1 VSFFAFRYLPNSR
14 HSGIKIMLKH
24 YITARRAAVAVWLS
38 ALLTSV
44 LLTACSTNPSTQ
56 QAHYLA
62 PIPAAKLERAAALE
76 TQGKS
81 ADAAALYLNLA
92 SKVSAPAR
100 TQLQL
105 NAARAYL
112 NAGQTA
118 AAQQTLDAIAAPS
131 QLPAVQQ
138 ALLQLTQADLA
149 LLDDRPQDA
158 IALLKRLTVSALS
171 PEQQRQRLGSL
182 AAAQR
187 LSHQPLAA
195 AKTLSVLNQQ
205 LDDPNARLLN
215 QVSLISTLN
224 QLSDAELQNIVHD
237 GDVRLKGWAEI
248 AQLVRDAGDNL
259 AGLPSTYRQWRQTHP
274 RHAALPGLARAYV
287 ATLSGGYAPGAQVT
301 IMLPRSGYFAAAA
314 KAIRAGITA
323 AYQADDP
330 QQRPTL
336 TFVDSTQDNRLLAI
350 HAKAIADG
358 VDYVIGP
365 LQKSAVDDLA
375 AQRMLTVPTL
385 ALNETTQID
394 KRADN
399 LFQFSLSPENEAAEI
414 ANKAYAR
421 GLRQAL
427 LLYPN
432 DAWGERLAQAFLQ
445 KWGALGGVMRGQAR
459 YATAEP
465 NAAPLGKLLDD
476 NAADLLFLVAATP
489 ETARQLYPS
498 IHLAAPPTLTV
509 MATSHVYSG
518 DADPQHNAALDGL
531 CFVDIPWM
539 LTAHQNV
546 THGRVDA
553 LARLYAMGID
563 AYRLLPR
570 LTGLA
575 NNPGGY
581 YPGQTGGL
589 SVDQVGRIQRQL
601 PLNCFSDGGEVI
613 PAQQ

>member
-1 VSFFAFRYLPNSR
+1 
-14 HSGIKIMLKH
+14 MLKH
-24 YITARRAAVAVWLS
+24 YVTASHPAITVWL
-38 ALLTSV
+38 LV
-44 LLTACSTNPSTQ
+44 LFSSILFTACTANPSKQ
-56 QAHYLA
+56 QAQYLA
-62 PIPAAKLERAAALE
+62 PIPAAKLERAVALE

-81 ADAAALYLNLA
+81 ADAAELYLNLA
-92 SKVSAPAR
+92 SKVGAPAR

-105 NAARAYL
+105 QAARAYL

-118 AAQQTLDAIAAPS
+118 PAQQTLAAIAPNP
-131 QLPAVQQ
+131 LPAVQQ

-158 IALLKRLTVSALS
+158 IVLLKRLPVRALT
-171 PEQQRQRLGSL
+171 PEYQRQRLGSL

-187 LSHQPLAA
+187 LAHHPLAA
-195 AKTLSVLNQQ
+195 VKTLSVLDQQ
-205 LDDPNARLLN
+205 LDDPSARLLN
-215 QVSLISTLN
+215 QVSLLSTLN
-224 QLSDAELQNIVHD
+224 LLNDAEVQAVVHN
-237 GDVRLKGWAEI
+237 GDARLTGWAEI
-248 AQLVRDAGDNL
+248 AQLTRRAGANVSEL
-259 AGLPSTYRQWRQTHP
+259 HRNYRQWRQTHP
-274 RHAALPGLARAYV
+274 RHQALPGLARAYA
-287 ATLSGGYAPGAQVT
+287 ATLSGGYAPGDQVT

-323 AYQADDP
+323 AHQADDP
-330 QQRPTL
+330 EQRPIL
-336 TFVDSTQDNRLLAI
+336 SFVDSTQDNRLLAI

-365 LQKSAVDDLA
+365 LQKAAVDDLA
-375 AQRMLTVPTL
+375 AQRVLTVPTL

-394 KRADN
+394 KRAAN
-399 LFQFSLSPENEAAEI
+399 LFQFSLSPENEAAEV

-445 KWGALGGVMRGQAR
+445 KWGALGGVMRGQTR
-459 YATAEP
+459 YATSEA
-465 NAAPLGKLLDD
+465 NTAPFGQLLDD
-476 NAADLLFLVAATP
+476 SAADLLFLVTATP
-489 ETARQLYPS
+489 EAAHQLYPR
-498 IHLAAPPTLTV
+498 IRLAAPPTLSV

-518 DADPQHNAALDGL
+518 AADAALNGL

-539 LTAHQNV
+539 LTAHSNV
-546 THGRVDA
+546 TPELADA

-575 NNPGGY
+575 KNLGGY
-581 YPGQTGGL
+581 YSGQTGGL
-589 SVDQVGRIQRQL
+589 SLDQIGRIRRQL
-601 PLNCFSDGGEVI
+601 QLNCFGSDGVVT
-613 PAQQ
+613 PAQ